1 MASYLPEIYHLKQPL
16 LCLFILSGNNY
27 VLVTRNKIVK
37 RKIRHSNHE
46 LACTTFQ
53 KCNGFFVIVSLCC
66 V

>member
-53 KCNGFFVIVSLCC
+53 KCNGFFIIVSLCC